1 MNKNIIDQC
10 KWNDWN
16 GIVTPGNKNPT
27 IYSQSTKT
35 IKSGIITI
43 IFTVRPVVDPCE
55 NSIIEFVLV
64 WGGPGYSRIGGKN
77 EEVRIPESDLEK
89 AKLIAE
95 KHIVES
101 LVNLTEK
108 AIFSSTDKMTPTKN
122 IYIRTVS
129 LNNRKSCPTCSQ
141 KLDGRLI
148 YSAGEYVNAKWN
160 TIQHFCELCFSTNL
174 KKDCDVFKAKL
185 VRDIAFVPYQGTKIP
200 DWLRL

>member
-129 LNNRKSCPTCSQ
+129 LNNRKSCPTCLQ
-141 KLDGRLI
+141 KLNGRLI

-160 TIQHFCELCFSTNL
+160 TIQHFCELCFSENL
-174 KKDCDVFKAKL
+174 KKDCDVFKVKL
-185 VRDIAFVPYQGTKIP
+185 EREIAFVPYQGTKIP
-200 DWLRL
+200 DWLHL

>member
-1 MNKNIIDQC
+1 M
-10 KWNDWN
+10 
-16 GIVTPGNKNPT
+16 TMPS
-27 IYSQSTKT
+27 YL
-35 IKSGIITI
+35 
-43 IFTVRPVVDPCE
+43 F
-55 NSIIEFVLV
+55 
-64 WGGPGYSRIGGKN
+64 
-77 EEVRIPESDLEK
+77 EK
-89 AKLIAE
+89 PASK
-95 KHIVES
+95 
-101 LVNLTEK
+101 
-108 AIFSSTDKMTPTKN
+108 PTKN

-174 KKDCDVFKAKL
+174 EKDCDVFKAKL